1 MGLTSPWPFP
11 FKFSQVLGR
20 PWNTRW
26 VWRKGTLSSLHCGAS
41 TFALRATLSGGWCQG
56 QADRARKGVWDGGE
70 AAPAPKSQ
78 GYLGTSVRVTCI
90 SGCQPRDPETGL
102 TYHPSGLIT
111 PVGVA

>member
-26 VWRKGTLSSLHCGAS
+26 VWREGTLSSLHCGAS
-41 TFALRATLSGGWCQG
+41 TFALRTTLSGGWCQG
-56 QADRARKGVWDGGE
+56 QVDRARKEAGDGGE

-78 GYLGTSVRVTCI
+78 GYLGTSVRVTVHI
-90 SGCQPRDPETGL
+90 WVPASGP
-102 TYHPSGLIT
+102 
-111 PVGVA
+111 

>member
-56 QADRARKGVWDGGE
+56 QVDRARKGVGDGGE

>member
-41 TFALRATLSGGWCQG
+41 TFALRTTLSGGWCQG
-56 QADRARKGVWDGGE
+56 QVDRARKEVGDGGE

-111 PVGVA
+111 PAGVA

>member
-41 TFALRATLSGGWCQG
+41 TFALRTTLSGGWCQG
-56 QADRARKGVWDGGE
+56 QVDRARKEVGDGGE

-78 GYLGTSVRVTCI
+78 GYLGTSVGVTCI

-102 TYHPSGLIT
+102 IYHPSGLIT
-111 PVGVA
+111 PMGVA